1 MNQKVNQYKIA
12 TLKHIRKRIEKRWKI
27 KRVLRNSEKFWS
39 SRTRKRMEQEL
50 FEEIEVFQILLKI
63 SS

>member
-27 KRVLRNSEKFWS
+27 KRVLRNSENGQNLG
-39 SRTRKRMEQEL
+39 RMDSPK
-50 FEEIEVFQILLKI
+50 ILSLG
-63 SS
+63 

>member
-1 MNQKVNQYKIA
+1 MNKKVNQYKIA
-12 TLKHIRKRIEKRWKI
+12 TSKHIRKRIEKGWKI
-27 KRVLRNSEKFWS
+27 KTVLRISEKFWR